1 MCVFDHACASADASF
16 AAQRTHVC
24 ASVSLLRY
32 CAEHGGSGV
41 HQHALACVKANVNIL
56 SLYGDRIPYNTCRN
70 IEYVSE
76 APHTVPAHFPPH
88 VVTLLRVLCA
98 RAAVCD
104 GRWQVCAAKGWL
116 QGQQRPSIVF
126 AKAPKT
132 LEPNSGPHPIG
143 SCTGYAPQG
152 CKNGFAS
159 SDIVR
164 APPPHPHPQFRACT
178 SLDRLLT

>member
-1 MCVFDHACASADASF
+1 MRRRAT
-16 AAQRTHVC
+16 R
-24 ASVSLLRY
+24 RY
-32 CAEHGGSGV
+32 CAEHGGAGV

-70 IEYVSE
+70 IE
-76 APHTVPAHFPPH
+76 
-88 VVTLLRVLCA
+88 
-98 RAAVCD
+98 
-104 GRWQVCAAKGWL
+104 WQVCAAKGWL
-116 QGQQRPSIVF
+116 QGQQGRDIIF

-164 APPPHPHPQFRACT
+164 ARPEDVSRDPRAILGRDGERCRDSAYLHMLTYRRACACLCRHSRSSSWRRAST
-178 SLDRLLT
+178 R